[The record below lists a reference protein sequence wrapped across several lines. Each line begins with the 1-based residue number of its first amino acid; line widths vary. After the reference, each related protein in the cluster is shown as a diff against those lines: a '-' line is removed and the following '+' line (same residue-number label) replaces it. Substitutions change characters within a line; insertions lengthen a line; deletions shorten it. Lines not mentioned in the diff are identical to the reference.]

1 MLCSLYPGIIISYS
15 LSYLATSLADDPDT
29 SIQVLLN
36 KAHVPNTKAM
46 YRIV

>member
-15 LSYLATSLADDPDT
+15 FNYLATSLADDPET

-36 KAHVPNTKAM
+36 KAHVPRTKAT
-46 YRIV
+46 